1 MSTSKSILLAGLFL
15 ASTATLV
22 AQSDYTGLKQIVG
35 NDFKIGVAVTPWQM
49 RGQAAEVI
57 KHNFNTM
64 TAENAMKPASIIQ
77 RDGTYNFSQGDQ
89 IVAFARENGMT
100 MRGHTLVWHAST
112 PRGYLND
119 ADGNPLTKEQVYAKH
134 ENYIKAVL
142 EHYRGD
148 VVFCWDVVNEALSDG
163 EFESIYRESS
173 PWYRACGPEYIAW
186 AFRTAR
192 KYADSNVKLYYND
205 YNLVDPEKRER
216 CYTLLKGL
224 VDAGVPIDGVG
235 LQAHWS
241 HELTEEMLQT
251 AIDRFSSLG
260 LDVQITELDFTVY
273 DNFHGPGAAE
283 RQESKVT
290 LPYEGEIAQ
299 RHIDKYTMIFKVMH
313 ENRDKI
319 SSVTFWNVHDGSS
332 WLNNFPIR
340 GRMDYPLLFDREFK
354 PKAPLFKI
362 EEYYKSVQ

>member
-1 MSTSKSILLAGLFL
+1 MKGIGLL
-15 ASTATLV
+15 TLV
-22 AQSDYTGLKQIVG
+22 SSLILSSETMSAQTDYTGLKEIVG
-35 NDFKIGVAVTPWQM
+35 DDFKIGVAVGPWHM
-49 RGQAAEVI
+49 AGEAAELI
-57 KHNFNTM
+57 KHNYNTM
-64 TAENAMKPASIIQ
+64 TAENVMKPASIIQ
-77 RDGTYNFSQGDQ
+77 RDGSYNFAAGDR
-89 IVAFARENGMT
+89 IVEFARENGMT
-100 MRGHTLVWHAST
+100 MRGHTLLWHAST

-119 ADGNPLTKEQVYAKH
+119 AEGNPLTKEQVYEKH
-134 ENYIKAVL
+134 EKYIKAVL

-173 PWYRACGPEYIAW
+173 PWYKACGPEYIAW

-192 KYADSNVKLYYND
+192 KYADDNVKLYYND
-205 YNLVDPEKRER
+205 YNLVDPVKRER
-216 CYTLLKGL
+216 CYELLKGL

-241 HELTEEMLQT
+241 HELTEEMIQA

-260 LDVQITELDFTVY
+260 LDVHITELDFTVY

-290 LPYEGEIAQ
+290 LPYEGALAE
-299 RHIDKYTMIFKVMH
+299 RHAEKYEMIFRVLHK
-313 ENRDKI
+313 NSDKI
-319 SSVTFWNVHDGSS
+319 SSVTFWNIHDGSS

-354 PKAPLFKI
+354 PKAPFFRI
-362 EEYYKSVQ
+362 EEYYKSLK